1 MTEHGDLQEAL
12 ARTLR
17 ARRRNSIVFT
27 EIALAGSFGSEG
39 RLDVVVF
46 TSTNRYRKIIIEGF
60 EVKASRADLLSDL
73 RSGKW
78 RKYIDAGV
86 LSRFSFA
93 FPEGLAEADEI
104 PQEAGVYV
112 RGSRGG
118 WRFARRPPDLG
129 DDQPVTPRENTLARL
144 IWRGS
149 GRPLSRGPR
158 RSRRRGSS

>member
-1 MTEHGDLQEAL
+1 MTAHDDLQEAL
-12 ARTLR
+12 AKTLR

-46 TSTNRYRKIIIEGF
+46 TSTNGYRKVILEGF
-60 EVKASRADLLSDL
+60 EVKASRADLLGDL
-73 RSGKW
+73 RSSKW

-104 PQEAGVYV
+104 PPEAGVYV
-112 RGSRGG
+112 RGPRGG

-129 DDQPVTPRENTLARL
+129 DERPVTPRESALARL
-144 IWRGS
+144 VW
-149 GRPLSRGPR
+149 R
-158 RSRRRGSS
+158 RSGKSLGSALRRRLHGR